1 MPCVRT
7 EAGDLSGVSVKA
19 ATKEQVWGDMV
30 KILLLAVWG
39 GAPRW
44 RRGGSWWASQSR
56 AGRD

>member
-7 EAGDLSGVSVKA
+7 EAGDLSGLSVKA

-44 RRGGSWWASQSR
+44 R
-56 AGRD
+56 